1 MPVITNKINPEGLVN
16 SPVDRLN
23 KKEIVDDEI
32 NPEIPEMIITNEIYP
47 EDSVDELNKEEIVND
62 IIPEIPIN
70 SSVINTEMPVNSPMD
85 RSNKEEIVNDVI
97 PEIPI
102 NSSVNKSL
110 SENKITIDEKKPEVP
125 VNSLDN
131 KKLNKNEMI
140 DKIKNIEK
148 PVIIDQIPSYETIN
162 PEGPNSEIYK
172 KNILLGQK
180 ILIVMT
186 LKIFFPM

>member
-1 MPVITNKINPEGLVN
+1 MN
-16 SPVDRLN
+16 SQVDRLN

-47 EDSVDELNKEEIVND
+47 EEKVDELNKEEIVND

-70 SSVINTEMPVNSPMD
+70 SSVINTEMPVNSPVD
-85 RSNKEEIVNDVI
+85 GLIEKEIVNDVI
-97 PEIPI
+97 PEIHV
-102 NSSVNKSL
+102 NSSVNKPL
-110 SENKITIDEKKPEVP
+110 SENKITIDEKKVP

-148 PVIIDQIPSYETIN
+148 PVIIEKIPSYETIN
-162 PEGPNSEIYK
+162 PEGPDI
-172 KNILLGQK
+172 
-180 ILIVMT
+180 
-186 LKIFFPM
+186 